1 MCDTVTGFAA
11 SVENSGALALTK
23 VGSQRV
29 IQISAAFMLFFSV
42 FDESSSNKNTSLQ
55 RNMGS
60 EFSCMIKEAKILAST
75 LGVPCVDSIEEGE
88 AQCALLVSESLTDGC
103 FSSDLDIFLFGAR
116 IVYRDIC
123 LGGYVI
129 CYEMDDIEKKNL
141 DSEETH
147 WCGYVKNVT
156 PKGCFIMLSRK
167 LDAKIL
173 ISNLSDDFVSN
184 PEEEFPI
191 GKLVTGRVLSL
202 EPLSKRIEVSLRKT
216 SGSGR
221 VKRVKL
227 YGLFII
233 IDQSKLVGLCH
244 VSELPEDNVDNL
256 ETKYKVH
263 ECVKAK
269 VLKIDEER
277 RSSCSFQPM

>member
-1 MCDTVTGFAA
+1 MNQT
-11 SVENSGALALTK
+11 E
-23 VGSQRV
+23 
-29 IQISAAFMLFFSV
+29 
-42 FDESSSNKNTSLQ
+42 DESSSNKNTSLQ

-116 IVYRDIC
+116 TVYRNIC
-123 LGGYVI
+123 LV
-129 CYEMDDIEKKNL
+129 CRTTVE
-141 DSEETH
+141 
-147 WCGYVKNVT
+147 GYVKNVT

-191 GKLVTGRVLSL
+191 GKLVTGRELKLVFV
-202 EPLSKRIEVSLRKT
+202 KQVVRKT

-221 VKRVKL
+221 VKRVEL

>member
-1 MCDTVTGFAA
+1 MTSNTYFYELVICR
-11 SVENSGALALTK
+11 ENSGALALTK

-29 IQISAAFMLFFSV
+29 IQISAVFMLFFSV

-55 RNMGS
+55 RNMGY

-116 IVYRDIC
+116 TVYRDIC
-123 LGGYVI
+123 LVLFVCNFYTG
-129 CYEMDDIEKKNL
+129 CSLWNL
-141 DSEETH
+141 YQRELKLAF
-147 WCGYVKNVT
+147 VKQV
-156 PKGCFIMLSRK
+156 
-167 LDAKIL
+167 
-173 ISNLSDDFVSN
+173 V
-184 PEEEFPI
+184 
-191 GKLVTGRVLSL
+191 
-202 EPLSKRIEVSLRKT
+202 RKT

-221 VKRVKL
+221 VKRVEL

-244 VSELPEDNVDNL
+244 VSEFPEDNVDNL